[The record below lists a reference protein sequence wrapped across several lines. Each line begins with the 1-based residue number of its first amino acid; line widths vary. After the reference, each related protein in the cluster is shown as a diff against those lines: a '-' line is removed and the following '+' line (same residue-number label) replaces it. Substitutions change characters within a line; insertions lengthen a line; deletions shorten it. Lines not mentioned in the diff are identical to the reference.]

1 MLGWLGGLGMVRVG
15 WEGGHGYEEY
25 PTLRKC
31 LKKKTKLQNDPQSLG
46 NDLNISTPDTIA
58 REKTLQKVL
67 SIYRRM
73 I

>member
-31 LKKKTKLQNDPQSLG
+31 LKKKNKITK
-46 NDLNISTPDTIA
+46 
-58 REKTLQKVL
+58 
-67 SIYRRM
+67 
-73 I
+73 

>member
-1 MLGWLGGLGMVRVG
+1 MKS
-15 WEGGHGYEEY
+15 
-25 PTLRKC
+25 TLHWRKC
-31 LKKKTKLQNDPQSLG
+31 LKKLQNDPQSLG

>member
-1 MLGWLGGLGMVRVG
+1 MVRVG

-31 LKKKTKLQNDPQSLG
+31 LKKKKTKLQNDPQSLG

>member
-1 MLGWLGGLGMVRVG
+1 MVRLGWQGG
-15 WEGGHGYEEY
+15 WGYEEY
-25 PTLRKC
+25 STLEKM
-31 LKKKTKLQNDPQSLG
+31 LKKKLQNDPQSLG
-46 NDLNISTPDTIA
+46 NDLNRSTPDTIA